1 MECDILVANSKGR
14 RTLSLVKQNIQ
25 LISDGSSPHC
35 GDALKLGFEKALKRK
50 KEKGSVKLRC
60 THGSCTWYSNHVSYS
75 TIGTSAYYC
84 QMCLN
89 RGWGSR
95 YFQCVGCGHNRT
107 SNYTSC
113 QSCKKRFA

>member
-1 MECDILVANSKGR
+1 MFCILFSNRGINPRELTHLHSQKELLEMECDTLVANSKGR

-84 QMCLN
+84 QMCL
-89 RGWGSR
+89 
-95 YFQCVGCGHNRT
+95 
-107 SNYTSC
+107 
-113 QSCKKRFA
+113 